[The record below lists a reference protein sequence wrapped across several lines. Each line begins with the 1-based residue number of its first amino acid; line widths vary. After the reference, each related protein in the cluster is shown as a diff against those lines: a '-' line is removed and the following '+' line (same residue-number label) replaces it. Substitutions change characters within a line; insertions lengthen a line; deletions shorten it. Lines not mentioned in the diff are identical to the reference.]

1 MSAPQR
7 LMLLRDIAVGRQR
20 EHGSELNEFS
30 LSLDSGEAVVLLG
43 ESGSGKS
50 ALMRLLCGDGSLGET
65 VAGTVQFGHASPEPA
80 ATLLLGCDRIA
91 YWPDASM
98 PLLSPHAPALAQFV
112 RIVSHKTRTSLETA
126 RAEFAL
132 ALERFSGAPPLATF
146 ALSPAAIGTG
156 LLAWGLLAAA
166 LAQSPEILV
175 ADQPLAQLSPA
186 AARALIDA
194 VMAEQK
200 RLGFGLLYA
209 ATRPDIAK
217 WLGAR
222 VVVLKQGRVVEE
234 GSVARLAGEQ
244 SHAYT
249 RTFFRPTTRDGAQP
263 RGQGRGEPVLQVYG
277 LELKRKGDKQKRE
290 PLTFALHRSATLALI
305 GDDGSGRRALVR
317 TLAGLQRPQA
327 GRIVFDSVDIGILTQ
342 TMLSR
347 LRRRLAMI
355 TGDDA
360 VLDPR
365 LTVADT
371 VEEPLRA
378 PLNLSRELLAAYR
391 DTALKRVG
399 LSSLPVDRAV
409 KHLSSFDNRRL
420 QIARAIAAA
429 PLLVIADEPWRGLE
443 APAQNAIQDL
453 LRDFRSQ
460 EGPAFLTVTADFAV
474 AQALADEALVLENG
488 RVVERGAIADLL
500 RAPQEEAT
508 RRLVRAALPE
518 RLGG

>member
-7 LMLLRDIAVGRQR
+7 LMLLSGIAIGRQQGSGR
-20 EHGSELNEFS
+20 ELDEFS
-30 LSLDSGEAVVLLG
+30 LGLDSGEAVVLLG
-43 ESGSGKS
+43 EAGSGKG
-50 ALMRLLCGDGSLGET
+50 ALMRLLCGEPNPGES
-65 VAGTVQFGHASPEPA
+65 VAGTVQFGPAAPESA
-80 ATLLLGCDRIA
+80 ATLIGGCDRFA
-91 YWPDASM
+91 YWPDAAA
-98 PLLSPHAPALAQFV
+98 PLLSPYAPAIAQFT
-112 RIVSHKTRTSLETA
+112 RIVARKSRTSLETA
-126 RAEFAL
+126 RAEFVL
-132 ALERFSGAPPLATF
+132 ALERLTGAPPLPIF
-146 ALSPAAIGTG
+146 AQSPAAIGSER
-156 LLAWGLLAAA
+156 LAWGLLAAA
-166 LAQSPEILV
+166 LAQSPEVLL
-175 ADQPLAQLSPA
+175 ADQPLAQLPPA

-200 RLGFGLLYA
+200 RLGFGLIYA
-209 ATRPDIAK
+209 ATRPDVAK

-234 GSVARLAGEQ
+234 GSIARLAGER

-249 RTFFRPTTRDGAQP
+249 RTFFRPPAKGAAQV
-263 RGQGRGEPVLQVYG
+263 RAQGRGEPVLQVYG
-277 LELKRKGDKQKRE
+277 LEFRRKDDKRKPER
-290 PLTFALHRSATLALI
+290 LTFALRRGASLALV
-305 GDDGSGRRALVR
+305 GDDGSGRRALLRVL
-317 TLAGLQRPQA
+317 TGLEKPLA
-327 GRIVFDSVDIGILTQ
+327 GRIVFDSVDIGILTE
-342 TMLSR
+342 TMRSR

-355 TGDDA
+355 AGDDA

-399 LSSLPVDRAV
+399 LSSLSVDRPV
-409 KHLSSFDNRRL
+409 KGLSSFDNRRL
-420 QIARAIAAA
+420 QIARAIAGA

-474 AQALADEALVLENG
+474 ARALADEALVFEGG
-488 RVVERGAIADLL
+488 RMVERGSIAELL
-500 RAPQEEAT
+500 SAPKEAVT
-508 RRLVRAALPE
+508 RRLIAAA
-518 RLGG
+518 GI